1 MKVFF
6 AFSTQFSKV
15 MVTEFEQ
22 SQNKKNCDNDLS
34 TTLVKFEERCPYL
47 WVGALFEITMHVGV
61 FHFYPNILHPTLK
74 VPL

>member
-6 AFSTQFSKV
+6 DFSTQFSKV

-34 TTLVKFEERCPYL
+34 TTLVKFED
-47 WVGALFEITMHVGV
+47 
-61 FHFYPNILHPTLK
+61 
-74 VPL
+74 